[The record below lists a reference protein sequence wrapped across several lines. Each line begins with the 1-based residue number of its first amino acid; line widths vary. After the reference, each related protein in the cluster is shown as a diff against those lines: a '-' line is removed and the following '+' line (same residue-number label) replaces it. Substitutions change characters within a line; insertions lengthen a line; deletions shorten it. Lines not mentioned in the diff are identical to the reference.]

1 MLICIDAGHYIGTP
15 GKRCLKDIDPGETRE
30 WTLNSRVADKLE
42 AILAGDDCRTMRVD
56 DVTGRRDVTLSQRV
70 AAANRAKADVYLS
83 IHHNAGIN
91 GGSGGGIVAFVA
103 PKHQRQSEVVRDAVY
118 RHTVAA
124 TGLRGNRAQPLAE
137 QSLYVLNY
145 TTMPATLIEL
155 GFMDSLT
162 DTPIILTEE
171 FAAKAAAGLAAALVE
186 VYDLQAKGGGQVLM
200 TAVQAEDMTVELVD
214 KPKGECG
221 DNCAN
226 AGYFANYSEAGEP
239 FTLPVGHLVGD
250 YKAAGKWTRHYC
262 QERGQFQGDKFT
274 FDSGGWSYAN
284 PLHGKAV
291 STLLISGGKARVEEI
306 RAVPEG
312 TDYAVSGIP
321 VLRVGKACT
330 TAQAK
335 AQGWD
340 TSPLRATWHTLVGLK
355 GDGMVVYVM
364 GWQSR
369 TTNLL
374 DSGEAARVFRGLG
387 FTDVLKLDGGGSYYQ
402 SRDGAVSKTAE
413 NRRINSVLRWTVRE
427 EEPELTED
435 RVRQIVREELAVQ
448 ESRLA
453 NAPADSWALPYIR
466 QAVEEGILTGVDD
479 GQGGV
484 TIARPR
490 AHTTRQELATMGV
503 AILKAA
509 RK

>member
-1 MLICIDAGHYIGTP
+1 MLICIDAGQCLSTP
-15 GKRCLKDIDPGETRE
+15 GERCLKSIDLNETRE
-30 WTLNSRVADKLE
+30 WVLNSRVANKLE
-42 AILAGDDCRTMRVD
+42 AILAGYSCQTMRVD
-56 DVTGRRDVTLSQRV
+56 DVTGQRAVTLSQRV
-70 AAANRAKADVYLS
+70 AAANRARADVYLS

-91 GGSGGGIVAFVA
+91 GGSGGGIVAYVA
-103 PKHQRQSEVVRDAVY
+103 PSHQKQSEVVRDAVY
-118 RHTVAA
+118 RYTVVA

-155 GFMDSLT
+155 GFMDSTT
-162 DTPIILTEE
+162 DTPIILTER
-171 FAAKAAAGLAAALVE
+171 FADEAAAGLAAALVE
-186 VYDLQAKGGGQVLM
+186 VYDLQPKGGGQVLM
-200 TAVQAEDMTVELVD
+200 TAVQAEDLTVELVD

-239 FTLPVGHLVGD
+239 FTLPVGHLVAD
-250 YKAAGKWTRHYC
+250 YNASGKWTRHYC
-262 QERGQFQGDKFT
+262 QERGRFQWDRFT
-274 FDSGGWSYAN
+274 FDAGRWVYAN
-284 PLHGKAV
+284 PMYGKEI

-306 RAVPEG
+306 RTVPEG

-321 VLRVGKACT
+321 VLRDGTACT
-330 TAQAK
+330 SAQAK
-335 AQGWD
+335 GQGWD
-340 TSPLRATWHTLVGLK
+340 TSPLRPTWHTLVGLK
-355 GDGMVVYVM
+355 GDGMVYVM

-369 TTNLL
+369 TANLL

-402 SRDGAVSKTAE
+402 SRDGAVSKTPE
-413 NRRINSVLRWTVRE
+413 NRGIKRELRGRRGR

-435 RVRQIVREELAVQ
+435 RVRQIVREELAAQ
-448 ESRLA
+448 EAKLA
-453 NAPADSWALPYIR
+453 NAPAYIWAVPYIR
-466 QAVEEGILTGVDD
+466 QAVEAGILTGVDD

-509 RK
+509 RG

>member
-1 MLICIDAGHYIGTP
+1 M
-15 GKRCLKDIDPGETRE
+15 
-30 WTLNSRVADKLE
+30 
-42 AILAGDDCRTMRVD
+42 GDRW
-56 DVTGRRDVTLSQRV
+56 
-70 AAANRAKADVYLS
+70 
-83 IHHNAGIN
+83 I
-91 GGSGGGIVAFVA
+91 
-103 PKHQRQSEVVRDAVY
+103 
-118 RHTVAA
+118 
-124 TGLRGNRAQPLAE
+124 
-137 QSLYVLNY
+137 
-145 TTMPATLIEL
+145 
-155 GFMDSLT
+155 
-162 DTPIILTEE
+162 
-171 FAAKAAAGLAAALVE
+171 
-186 VYDLQAKGGGQVLM
+186 
-200 TAVQAEDMTVELVD
+200 
-214 KPKGECG
+214 
-221 DNCAN
+221 
-226 AGYFANYSEAGEP
+226 
-239 FTLPVGHLVGD
+239 
-250 YKAAGKWTRHYC
+250 
-262 QERGQFQGDKFT
+262 

-284 PLHGKAV
+284 PLCGKAV

-306 RAVPEG
+306 RTVPEG

-321 VLRVGKACT
+321 VLRAGKACT

-335 AQGWD
+335 GQGWD

-355 GDGMVVYVM
+355 GDGKIYVM

-369 TTNLL
+369 TANLL

-387 FTDVLKLDGGGSYYQ
+387 FVDVLKLDGGGSYYQ

>member
-15 GKRCLKDIDPGETRE
+15 GKRCLKSIDPNETRE
-30 WTLNSRVADKLE
+30 WVLDSRVANKLE
-42 AILAGDDCRTMRVD
+42 AILAGYDCQTMRVD
-56 DVTGRRDVTLSQRV
+56 DVTGKRDVTMSQRV
-70 AAANRAKADVYLS
+70 AAANRARADVYLS
-83 IHHNAGIN
+83 IHHNAGVG
-91 GGSGGGIVAFVA
+91 GGSGGGIVAYVA
-103 PKHQRQSEVVRDAVY
+103 PKHQRQSKVVRDAVY
-118 RHTVAA
+118 RYTVAA
-124 TGLRGNRAQPLAE
+124 TGLRGNRAEPLAE

-155 GFMDSLT
+155 GFMDSTT
-162 DTPIILTEE
+162 DTPIILTER
-171 FAAKAAAGLAAALVE
+171 FADQAAAGLAAALVD
-186 VYDLQAKGGGQVLM
+186 VYDLQAKDSGQVLM
-200 TAVQAEDMTVELVD
+200 TAVQAEDLTVELVD
-214 KPKGECG
+214 NPKGECG

-250 YKAAGKWTRHYC
+250 YKATGKWTRHYC
-262 QERGQFQGDKFT
+262 QERGRFQGDKFT

-306 RAVPEG
+306 RTVPEG

-321 VLRVGKACT
+321 VLRDGKACT
-330 TAQAK
+330 T

-355 GDGMVVYVM
+355 GDGMVYVM

-369 TTNLL
+369 TANLL

-387 FTDVLKLDGGGSYYQ
+387 FVDVLKLDGGGSYYQ
-402 SRDGAVSKTAE
+402 NREGAVSKTAE

-427 EEPELTED
+427 EEPELTEEQAWFD
-435 RVRQIVREELAVQ
+435 RMMEDWMERRAKEPASQWAQAGLEQAKAKGITDGTRPRSMATREEV
-448 ESRLA
+448 
-453 NAPADSWALPYIR
+453 ALMVNK
-466 QAVEEGILTGVDD
+466 AVE
-479 GQGGV
+479 
-484 TIARPR
+484 
-490 AHTTRQELATMGV
+490 
-503 AILKAA
+503 
-509 RK
+509 

>member
-1 MLICIDAGHYIGTP
+1 MLICIDAGHCLSTP
-15 GKRCLKDIDPGETRE
+15 GKRCLKSIDLNETRE
-30 WTLNSRVADKLE
+30 WVLNSRVANKLE
-42 AILAGDDCRTMRVD
+42 AILAGYSCQTMRVD
-56 DVTGRRDVTLSQRV
+56 DVTGQRAVTLSQRV
-70 AAANRAKADVYLS
+70 AAANRARADVYLS

-91 GGSGGGIVAFVA
+91 GGSGGGIVAYVA
-103 PKHQRQSEVVRDAVY
+103 PSHQKQSEVVRDAVY
-118 RHTVAA
+118 RYTVVA

-155 GFMDSLT
+155 GFMDSTT
-162 DTPIILTEE
+162 DTPIILTER
-171 FAAKAAAGLAAALVE
+171 FADEAAAGLAAALVE
-186 VYDLQAKGGGQVLM
+186 VYDLQPNGGGQVLM
-200 TAVQAEDMTVELVD
+200 TAVPAEDLTVELVD
-214 KPKGECG
+214 RPKSECG
-221 DNCAN
+221 DRCAN
-226 AGYFANYSEAGEP
+226 AGYFANYSEGGEP
-239 FTLPVGHLVGD
+239 FTLPVGHLVAD
-250 YKAAGKWTRHYC
+250 YNASGKWTRHYC
-262 QERGQFQGDKFT
+262 QERGRFQWDRFT
-274 FDSGGWSYAN
+274 FDAGRWVYAN
-284 PLHGKAV
+284 PMYGKEI

-306 RAVPEG
+306 RTVPEG

-321 VLRVGKACT
+321 VLRDGTACT

-335 AQGWD
+335 GQGWD
-340 TSPLRATWHTLVGLK
+340 TSPLRPTWHTLVGLK

-369 TTNLL
+369 TANLL

-413 NRRINSVLRWTVRE
+413 NRRINSVLRWTARE

-435 RVRQIVREELAVQ
+435 RVRQIVREELAAQ
-448 ESRLA
+448 EAKLA
-453 NAPADSWALPYIR
+453 NAPADSWAVPYIR
-466 QAVEEGILTGVDD
+466 QAVEAGILTGVDD

-509 RK
+509 RG

>member
-42 AILAGDDCRTMRVD
+42 AILAGYDCRTMRVD

-340 TSPLRATWHTLVGLK
+340 TSPLSSRF
-355 GDGMVVYVM
+355 VV
-364 GWQSR
+364 
-369 TTNLL
+369 L
-374 DSGEAARVFRGLG
+374 DCGEAARVFRGLG

>member
-15 GKRCLKDIDPGETRE
+15 GKRCLKSIDPNETRE
-30 WTLNSRVADKLE
+30 WVLDSRVANKLE
-42 AILAGDDCRTMRVD
+42 AILAGYDCQTMRVD
-56 DVTGRRDVTLSQRV
+56 DVTGKRDVTMSQRV
-70 AAANRAKADVYLS
+70 AAANRARADVYLS
-83 IHHNAGIN
+83 IHHNAGVG
-91 GGSGGGIVAFVA
+91 GGSGGGIVAYVA
-103 PKHQRQSEVVRDAVY
+103 PKHQRQSKVVRDAVY
-118 RHTVAA
+118 RYTVAA
-124 TGLRGNRAQPLAE
+124 TGLRGNRAEPLAE

-155 GFMDSLT
+155 GFMDSTT
-162 DTPIILTEE
+162 DTPIILTER
-171 FAAKAAAGLAAALVE
+171 FADQAAAGLAAALVD
-186 VYDLQAKGGGQVLM
+186 VYDLQAKDSGQVLM
-200 TAVQAEDMTVELVD
+200 TAVQAEDLTVELVD

-250 YKAAGKWTRHYC
+250 YKATGKWTRHYC
-262 QERGQFQGDKFT
+262 QERGRFQGDKFT

-306 RAVPEG
+306 RTVPEG

-321 VLRVGKACT
+321 VLRDGKACT
-330 TAQAK
+330 T

-355 GDGMVVYVM
+355 GDGMVYVM

-369 TTNLL
+369 TANLL

-387 FTDVLKLDGGGSYYQ
+387 FVDVLKLDGGGSYYQ
-402 SRDGAVSKTAE
+402 NREGAVSKTAE

-427 EEPELTED
+427 EEPELTEEQAWFD
-435 RVRQIVREELAVQ
+435 RMMEDWMERRAKEPASQWAQAGLEQAKAKGITDGTRPRSMATREEV
-448 ESRLA
+448 
-453 NAPADSWALPYIR
+453 ALMVNK
-466 QAVEEGILTGVDD
+466 AVE
-479 GQGGV
+479 
-484 TIARPR
+484 
-490 AHTTRQELATMGV
+490 
-503 AILKAA
+503 
-509 RK
+509 

>member
-1 MLICIDAGHYIGTP
+1 MLICIDAGHCLSTP
-15 GKRCLKDIDPGETRE
+15 GKRCLKSIDPNETRE
-30 WTLNSRVADKLE
+30 WVLNSRVADKLE
-42 AILAGDDCRTMRVD
+42 AILAGYDCQTMRVD
-56 DVTGRRDVTLSQRV
+56 DVTGKRDVTMSQRV
-70 AAANRAKADVYLS
+70 AAANRARADVYLS
-83 IHHNAGIN
+83 IHHNAGVG
-91 GGSGGGIVAFVA
+91 GGSGGGIVAYVA
-103 PKHQRQSEVVRDAVY
+103 PKHQRQSKVVRDAVY
-118 RHTVAA
+118 RYTVAA
-124 TGLRGNRAQPLAE
+124 TGLRGNRAEPLAE

-155 GFMDSLT
+155 GFMDSTT
-162 DTPIILTEE
+162 DTPIILTER
-171 FAAKAAAGLAAALVE
+171 FADQAAAGLAAALVD
-186 VYDLQAKGGGQVLM
+186 VYDLQAKDSGQVLM
-200 TAVQAEDMTVELVD
+200 TAVQAEDLTVELVD

-250 YKAAGKWTRHYC
+250 YKATGKWTRHYC
-262 QERGQFQGDKFT
+262 QERGRFQGDKFT

-306 RAVPEG
+306 RTVPEG

-321 VLRVGKACT
+321 VLRDGKACT
-330 TAQAK
+330 T

-355 GDGMVVYVM
+355 GDGMVYVM

-369 TTNLL
+369 TANLL

-387 FTDVLKLDGGGSYYQ
+387 FVDVLKLDGGGSYYQ
-402 SRDGAVSKTAE
+402 NREGAVSKTAE

-427 EEPELTED
+427 EEPELTEEQAWFD
-435 RVRQIVREELAVQ
+435 RMMEDWMERRAKEPASQWAQAGLEQAKAKGITDGTRPRSMATREEV
-448 ESRLA
+448 
-453 NAPADSWALPYIR
+453 ALMVNK
-466 QAVEEGILTGVDD
+466 AVE
-479 GQGGV
+479 
-484 TIARPR
+484 
-490 AHTTRQELATMGV
+490 
-503 AILKAA
+503 
-509 RK
+509 

>member
-42 AILAGDDCRTMRVD
+42 AILAGYDCRTMRVD

-91 GGSGGGIVAFVA
+91 GGSGGGIVAYVS
-103 PKHQRQSEVVRDAVY
+103 PSHQKQSEVVRDAVY

-137 QSLYVLNY
+137 QSLYVCNY

-155 GFMDSLT
+155 GFMDSTT
-162 DTPIILTEE
+162 DTPVILTEQ
-171 FAAKAAAGLAAALVE
+171 FADQAAAGLAAALVE

-200 TAVQAEDMTVELVD
+200 TAVPAEDLTVELVD
-214 KPKGECG
+214 RPKSECG

-239 FTLPVGHLVGD
+239 FTLPVGHLVAD

-262 QERGQFQGDKFT
+262 QERGRFQWDRFT
-274 FDSGGWSYAN
+274 FDAGRWVYAN
-284 PLHGKAV
+284 PMYGKAI

-306 RAVPEG
+306 RTAPEG

-321 VLRVGKACT
+321 VLRAGKACT
-330 TAQAK
+330 TAPRGRA
-335 AQGWD
+335 GI
-340 TSPLRATWHTLVGLK
+340 PLRCGPPGTRWWASRETAWCTSWAGSPGPPTCWTVARPPGCSGGWAFPMCSSWTAAGATTRAGAGRSPRPRK
-355 GDGMVVYVM
+355 
-364 GWQSR
+364 
-369 TTNLL
+369 T
-374 DSGEAARVFRGLG
+374 
-387 FTDVLKLDGGGSYYQ
+387 GGS
-402 SRDGAVSKTAE
+402 TACCAG
-413 NRRINSVLRWTVRE
+413 L
-427 EEPELTED
+427 
-435 RVRQIVREELAVQ
+435 
-448 ESRLA
+448 
-453 NAPADSWALPYIR
+453 
-466 QAVEEGILTGVDD
+466 
-479 GQGGV
+479 
-484 TIARPR
+484 
-490 AHTTRQELATMGV
+490 
-503 AILKAA
+503 
-509 RK
+509 

>member
-15 GKRCLKDIDPGETRE
+15 GKRCLKGIDPGETRE

-42 AILAGDDCRTMRVD
+42 AILAGYSCRTMRVD

-70 AAANRAKADVYLS
+70 AAANRARADVYLS
-83 IHHNAGIN
+83 IHHNAGVG
-91 GGSGGGIVAFVA
+91 GGSGGGIVAYVA
-103 PKHQRQSEVVRDAVY
+103 PSHQRKSEVVRDAAY
-118 RHTVAA
+118 RYTVAA

-155 GFMDSLT
+155 GFMDSLA

-171 FAAKAAAGLAAALVE
+171 FADQAAAGLAAALVE
-186 VYDLQAKGGGQVLM
+186 VYDLQAKDSGQVLM
-200 TAVQAEDMTVELVD
+200 TAVQVENLMVELVD

-226 AGYFANYSEAGEP
+226 AGYFANYS
-239 FTLPVGHLVGD
+239 
-250 YKAAGKWTRHYC
+250 
-262 QERGQFQGDKFT
+262 DKFT
-274 FDSGGWSYAN
+274 FDAGKWSYAN

-306 RAVPEG
+306 RTVPEG

-321 VLRVGKACT
+321 VLRAGKACT

-335 AQGWD
+335 GQGWD

-355 GDGMVVYVM
+355 EDGMVYVM
-364 GWQSR
+364 GWQSK
-369 TTNLL
+369 TSNLL

-387 FTDVLKLDGGGSYYQ
+387 FADVLKLDGGGSYYQ
-402 SRDGAVSKTAE
+402 SRDGAVSRTAE

-427 EEPELTED
+427 EEPEPGLTEEQAWFD
-435 RVRQIVREELAVQ
+435 RMMEDWMARRAKEPASQWAQEGLEQAKAKGITDGTRPRSMATREEV
-448 ESRLA
+448 
-453 NAPADSWALPYIR
+453 ALMVI
-466 QAVEEGILTGVDD
+466 
-479 GQGGV
+479 
-484 TIARPR
+484 
-490 AHTTRQELATMGV
+490 
-503 AILKAA
+503 KALE
-509 RK
+509 

>member
-1 MLICIDAGHYIGTP
+1 MLICIDAGHCLSTP
-15 GKRCLKDIDPGETRE
+15 GKRCLKSIDLNETRE
-30 WTLNSRVADKLE
+30 WVLNSRVANKLE
-42 AILAGDDCRTMRVD
+42 AILAGYSCQTMRVD
-56 DVTGRRDVTLSQRV
+56 DVTGQRAVTLSQRV
-70 AAANRAKADVYLS
+70 AAANRARADVYLS
-83 IHHNAGIN
+83 IHHNAGVG
-91 GGSGGGIVAFVA
+91 GGSGGGIVAYVA
-103 PKHQRQSEVVRDAVY
+103 PEHQRQSEVVRDAVY
-118 RHTVAA
+118 RYTVAA

-155 GFMDSLT
+155 GFMDSTT
-162 DTPIILTEE
+162 DTPIILTEQ
-171 FAAKAAAGLAAALVE
+171 FADQAAAGLAAALVE
-186 VYDLQAKGGGQVLM
+186 VYDLQAKDSGQVLM
-200 TAVQAEDMTVELVD
+200 TAVQAEDLTVELVD
-214 KPKGECG
+214 QPKGECG
-221 DNCAN
+221 DSCAN

-274 FDSGGWSYAN
+274 FDAGKWSYAN

-306 RAVPEG
+306 RTVPDR

-321 VLRVGKACT
+321 VLRAGMACT

-335 AQGWD
+335 GQGWD

-355 GDGMVVYVM
+355 GDGMVYVM

-413 NRRINSVLRWTVRE
+413 NRRINSVLRWTARE

-435 RVRQIVREELAVQ
+435 RVRQIVREELAAQ
-448 ESRLA
+448 EAKLA
-453 NAPADSWALPYIR
+453 NAPADSWAVPYIR
-466 QAVEEGILTGVDD
+466 QAVEAGILTGVDD

-509 RK
+509 RG

>member
-15 GKRCLKDIDPGETRE
+15 GKRCLKGIDPGETRE

-42 AILAGDDCRTMRVD
+42 AILAGYSCRTMRVD

-70 AAANRAKADVYLS
+70 AAANRARADVYLS
-83 IHHNAGIN
+83 IHHNAGVG
-91 GGSGGGIVAFVA
+91 GGSGGGIVAYVA
-103 PKHQRQSEVVRDAVY
+103 PSHQRKSEVVRDAAY
-118 RHTVAA
+118 RYTVAA

-155 GFMDSLT
+155 GFMDSLA

-171 FAAKAAAGLAAALVE
+171 FADQAAAGLAAALVE
-186 VYDLQAKGGGQVLM
+186 VYDLQAKDSGQVLM
-200 TAVQAEDMTVELVD
+200 TAVQVENLMVELVD

-239 FTLPVGHLVGD
+239 FTLPVGHLVGG

-274 FDSGGWSYAN
+274 FDAGKWSYAN

-306 RAVPEG
+306 RTVPEG

-321 VLRVGKACT
+321 VLRAGKACT

-335 AQGWD
+335 GQ
-340 TSPLRATWHTLVGLK
+340 
-355 GDGMVVYVM
+355 
-364 GWQSR
+364 GWQSK
-369 TTNLL
+369 TSNLL

-387 FTDVLKLDGGGSYYQ
+387 FADVLKLDGGGSYYQ
-402 SRDGAVSKTAE
+402 SRDGAVSRTAE

-435 RVRQIVREELAVQ
+435 RVRQIVREELAAQ
-448 ESRLA
+448 EAKLA
-453 NAPADSWALPYIR
+453 NAPADSWAVEYIR
-466 QAVEEGILTGVDD
+466 QAVEAGILTGVDD

-503 AILKAA
+503 AILEAVKRAIA
-509 RK
+509 EA

>member
-1 MLICIDAGHYIGTP
+1 MLICIDAGHCLSTP
-15 GKRCLKDIDPGETRE
+15 GKRCLKSIDPNETRE
-30 WTLNSRVADKLE
+30 WVLNSRVADKLE
-42 AILAGDDCRTMRVD
+42 AILAGYSCQTMRVD
-56 DVTGRRDVTLSQRV
+56 DVTGKRDVTMSQRV
-70 AAANRAKADVYLS
+70 AAANRARADVYLS

-186 VYDLQAKGGGQVLM
+186 VYDLQAKGGGQVLL
-200 TAVQAEDMTVELVD
+200 TAVPAGDLTVELVD
-214 KPKGECG
+214 RPKGECG

-262 QERGQFQGDKFT
+262 QERGRFQGDRFT
-274 FDSGGWSYAN
+274 FDAGKWSYAN

-306 RAVPEG
+306 RTVPEG

-321 VLRVGKACT
+321 VLRDGKACT

-335 AQGWD
+335 GQGWD

-355 GDGMVVYVM
+355 GDGMVYVM

-369 TTNLL
+369 TANLL
-374 DSGEAARVFRGLG
+374 DSGEAAWVFRGLG
-387 FTDVLKLDGGGSYYQ
+387 FVDVLKLDGGGSYYQ

-427 EEPELTED
+427 EELEPEPELTEEQAWFD
-435 RVRQIVREELAVQ
+435 RMMEDWMARKAKEPASQWAQEGLEQAKAKGITEGTRPRSMATREEV
-448 ESRLA
+448 
-453 NAPADSWALPYIR
+453 ALMVNK
-466 QAVEEGILTGVDD
+466 AVEI
-479 GQGGV
+479 
-484 TIARPR
+484 R
-490 AHTTRQELATMGV
+490 
-503 AILKAA
+503 
-509 RK
+509 

>member
-42 AILAGDDCRTMRVD
+42 AILAGYDCRTMRVD

-291 STLLISGGKARVEEI
+291 S
-306 RAVPEG
+306 
-312 TDYAVSGIP
+312 
-321 VLRVGKACT
+321 
-330 TAQAK
+330 
-335 AQGWD
+335 
-340 TSPLRATWHTLVGLK
+340 
-355 GDGMVVYVM
+355 
-364 GWQSR
+364 
-369 TTNLL
+369 
-374 DSGEAARVFRGLG
+374 
-387 FTDVLKLDGGGSYYQ
+387 
-402 SRDGAVSKTAE
+402 KTAE

-427 EEPELTED
+427 EEPELTEEQAWFD
-435 RVRQIVREELAVQ
+435 RMMEDWMARKAKEPASQWAQEGLEQAKAKGITDGTRPRGFATREEV
-448 ESRLA
+448 
-453 NAPADSWALPYIR
+453 ALMVNE
-466 QAVEEGILTGVDD
+466 AVE
-479 GQGGV
+479 
-484 TIARPR
+484 
-490 AHTTRQELATMGV
+490 
-503 AILKAA
+503 
-509 RK
+509 